1 MTLNNQDEIPSGQQQ
16 ILAVIEQI
24 YIRSVYVYYK
34 VNCLQVKVESEVV
47 NLVPSSIEI
56 LQLKYGSDCDYD
68 VGTVILV
75 SFVQNVK
82 QSTDN
87 AHVKSVNEA
96 HAMDQV
102 LLNDAV
108 LAVSEFNEKDD
119 AHAIRIGEKDLKLSV
134 QSKTALDVLRS
145 QVKRCDISSV
155 RDAKRLERDSIVS
168 LAGLVIHQ
176 KQLNGAEYQFVVKDC
191 LSSDT
196 VQVQSSPQYVHESV
210 KELVSLSQNGQLVVV
225 FHNFCVRK
233 NKLIC
238 TPLSRVK
245 LVQEHCADYNGLMKM
260 LKDNAQ
266 IDQEVDSNALD
277 IPDQLTSLYD
287 ASQRDVNDV
296 LICCQLMRLFSLELY
311 VYSKDS
317 QGSARSNS
325 NSLVNTY
332 GAAKFLIDDGTMQ
345 AVLIVENGRDLSLL
359 LEVQMLQ
366 KINSELKTRQYC
378 QLDNEDLT
386 EYRTVLLHVKQV
398 SNSWFGNPFRKTI
411 DKVSTLCYQ
420 NVQFQLLSAITNK
433 SKIMETL
440 LKDTL

>member
-1 MTLNNQDEIPSGQQQ
+1 
-16 ILAVIEQI
+16 
-24 YIRSVYVYYK
+24 
-34 VNCLQVKVESEVV
+34 
-47 NLVPSSIEI
+47 
-56 LQLKYGSDCDYD
+56 
-68 VGTVILV
+68 
-75 SFVQNVK
+75 
-82 QSTDN
+82 
-87 AHVKSVNEA
+87 
-96 HAMDQV
+96 MDQV
-102 LLNDAV
+102 LLNNAV
-108 LAVSEFNEKDD
+108 LAVSEFNENDV
-119 AHAIRIGEKDLKLSV
+119 AHSIRIGEKDFYLSV
-134 QSKTALDVLRS
+134 QAKTALDHMRS

-176 KQLNGAEYQFVVKDC
+176 KSLNGAEYQFVVKDC
-191 LSSDT
+191 QSSDT
-196 VQVQSSPQYVHESV
+196 VQVQSLPQYIHESV
-210 KELVSLSQNGQLVVV
+210 KELVSLSKKGQLVV
-225 FHNFCVRK
+225 FYNFSIRK
-233 NKLIC
+233 DKLIC

-245 LVQEHCADYNGLMKM
+245 LVHEYCTDYNDLMDM

-325 NSLVNTY
+325 NSLANTY
-332 GAAKFLIDDGTMQ
+332 GTAKFLIDDGTMQ
-345 AVLIVENGRDLSLL
+345 AVLMVENGRDLSLL
-359 LEVQMLQ
+359 SESSMLQ

-433 SKIMETL
+433 SEIMETL
-440 LKDTL
+440 LKDTQ